1 MFAKQTFR
9 TTIVIHIYSLKALE
23 GTNSGD
29 AVSGSIVAGI
39 ILWALLFWLDLG
51 KGDAVGKSRSDFP
64 SMPDSAAYKVTSSQG
79 YRQAVISLSSG

>member
-29 AVSGSIVAGI
+29 AVGGSIVAGI
-39 ILWALLFWLDLG
+39 IL
-51 KGDAVGKSRSDFP
+51 
-64 SMPDSAAYKVTSSQG
+64 
-79 YRQAVISLSSG
+79 